1 MCFVIA
7 IFGLVLGFNFFM
19 AENYLASLGSVLVS
33 VFFIVL
39 MVKNILHVKKLKKE
53 KNNDS

>member
-1 MCFVIA
+1 MCFIITIV
-7 IFGLVLGFNFFM
+7 GLVLGFNFFM

-39 MVKNILHVKKLKKE
+39 MIKNILHVKKLKKE
-53 KNNDS
+53 KNNDN